1 MAFNQGIGPTTLYSI
16 ESPERELSNEY
27 SIVGPIRRLKAVL
40 GQSLW
45 TIC

>member
-1 MAFNQGIGPTTLYSI
+1 MAFNERIGSIIVYSL

-27 SIVGPIRRLKAVL
+27 IIVGLIRRLKAVL

-45 TIC
+45 TVF